1 MSIAIESHRKF
12 PEWLKRHLP
21 EKSAE
26 PVRGLLQDLKLN
38 TVCHEAKCPNLQ
50 ECWSHKTATF
60 MVAGRLCT
68 RACSFCSIET
78 QRPKELELD
87 EPERVAEAAFRM
99 GLSHVVVTMVARDDR
114 EDGASEHVAK
124 TIAAIRLRMP
134 EASIEVLTS
143 DFQERIKSIRTVCE
157 AAPHVFNHN
166 IETVKR
172 LTPEVRSR
180 SEYDRTLRVLAWVGV
195 NYPQIHTKSG
205 IMLGFGEREEEVLET
220 LSDLR
225 KAGVQMVTIG
235 QYLRSDI
242 QNRPVSE
249 FIHPDKF
256 AFYGQEAEKIGFL
269 EVASGPFVRS
279 SYNARESFLRASTPR
294 NK

>member
-1 MSIAIESHRKF
+1 MTLNREIKGLPI
-12 PEWLKRHLP
+12 WLRRHLP
-21 EKSAE
+21 ERSAE
-26 PVRGLLQDLKLN
+26 PMRGLLQDLKLN

-78 QRPKELELD
+78 RRPKELEPD

-99 GLSHVVVTMVARDDR
+99 GLAHVVVTMVARDDR

-124 TIAAIRLRMP
+124 TIAAIKLRLP
-134 EASIEVLTS
+134 EASIEVLSS
-143 DFQERIKSIRTVCE
+143 DFQERPESIRTVCE
-157 AAPHVFNHN
+157 AAPSVFNHN
-166 IETVKR
+166 IETVRR

-180 SEYDRTLRVLAWVGV
+180 SEYDRTLTVLAWVKA
-195 NYPQIHTKSG
+195 NYPDIHTKSG
-205 IMLGFGEREEEVLET
+205 IMLGFGEREDEVLET
-220 LSDLR
+220 LADLR
-225 KAGVQMVTIG
+225 RAGVQIVTIG
-235 QYLRSDI
+235 QYLRSDL
-242 QNRPVSE
+242 QNRPVAE

-256 AFYGQEAEKIGFL
+256 AFYNAEARKMGFH

-279 SYNARESFLRASTPR
+279 SYNARESFLRASTPG